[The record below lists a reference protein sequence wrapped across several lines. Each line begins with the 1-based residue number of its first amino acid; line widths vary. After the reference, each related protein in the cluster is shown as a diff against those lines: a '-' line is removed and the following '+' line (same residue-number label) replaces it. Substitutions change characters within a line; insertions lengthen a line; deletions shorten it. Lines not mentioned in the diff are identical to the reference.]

1 MREAEAL
8 GGERGDEDTLIVD
21 CHDRVEGR
29 PLGEGDDGLGRGLR
43 AAQVHAQR
51 PVSHDPG
58 ERLSPL
64 GGDHHL
70 DAERRRRV
78 EEVRRPVR
86 RRGQQK
92 QQAGHRYPSWEPSR
106 DGRALERGVIH
117 DRR

>member
-21 CHDRVEGR
+21 RHDGVEGR
-29 PLGEGDDGLGRGLR
+29 PLGEGDDGLGGGLR

-51 PVSHDPG
+51 PVSHHPDK
-58 ERLSPL
+58 RLPPL
-64 GGDHHL
+64 GGDHHFG
-70 DAERRRRV
+70 AERRRRV

-92 QQAGHRYPSWEPSR
+92 KQAGHPVS
-106 DGRALERGVIH
+106 
-117 DRR
+117 